1 MQDLH
6 LPASDYQRM
15 PWKNGAGATDEV
27 WLWPP
32 DADRDNFQIRISRA
46 PIKADGAFSGFAGA
60 DRIITLIEGRGL
72 ALDFDHGSHLLA
84 PLQPYRFDS
93 GLAPLGRPLGGPVR
107 VFNVMATR
115 RDWKLSA
122 SVLHQPATL
131 EPGRAVIL
139 ALQPQRIVTQ
149 GRQYDLATQD
159 TLILGADADARTGG
173 PALVVQLAPARD

>member
-6 LPASDYQRM
+6 LPASDYRRM
-15 PWKNGAGATDEV
+15 PWKNGTGATDEV

-32 DADRDNFQIRISRA
+32 DADRHDFQIRVSRA
-46 PIKADGAFSGFAGA
+46 PILADGAFSGFAGA
-60 DRIITLIEGRGL
+60 DRIITLIEGRAL
-72 ALDFDHGSHLLA
+72 ALDFDHDSHLLA
-84 PLQPYRFDS
+84 PLQPFRFDS

-115 RDWKLSA
+115 RDWTLSA

-139 ALQPQRIVTQ
+139 ALQPQCIATR
-149 GRQYDLATQD
+149 GRQYSLAAQD
-159 TLILGADADARTGG
+159 TLILGTGADASTGG
-173 PALVVQLAPARD
+173 PALVVRLNPACD